1 MGLVNKYPYTDFHD
15 VNLDYVIK
23 LCRETQGLHLEVSG
37 NNLLMKSADGTVIS
51 CVDVSHAQQADL
63 AALATRATT
72 ADAAT
77 TAINANY
84 ATTAGSASTADSAT
98 NAAHATTA
106 DTALTA
112 NTATSATN
120 ANHASAAEV
129 ATLAINATNAE
140 TATYAETTGSVEHAS
155 KAVEKI
161 ENNGNYLRYTL
172 GDGTTVDVALQYA
185 QRATRDSSAN
195 IINQFYVANVVNDNG
210 VLKFLNAQ
218 GGVIVSITPTVANA
232 TEDSY
237 GNTIAEYIKALV
249 VSDNNN
255 YVTVN
260 HGDGTTDSIL
270 IPYSTSAWKDT
281 NGNIIKNSYVKRLAV
296 EVDPNDGKRKLVA
309 YNGDNPEAEI
319 FRIELNCYSSQVS
332 DYASRAAVADLAIQA
347 NDATR
352 AATAATS
359 DDNYYIIKLEP
370 TSPSTP
376 DDLDLVSITDKA
388 GNEIDVADIDM
399 RLMLNSYIE
408 LYHSNYTPSWS
419 TYYKVTEINNSGGNY
434 PASPIYFYAIGDIRT
449 GVSTSDLGREYNIVT
464 RERVSFAILNY
475 QAIGGNF
482 EEEEIA
488 RNPVYD
494 MILISG
500 STDIDS
506 LSINGNDTYTTDVK
520 YSDLEDDLSNG
531 KAAYDIKIG
540 AYPDNDYT
548 AHLSYN
554 RGDVE
559 FMLWDKTNNVYKRFV
574 ITAGQDDDEIVITR
588 TF

>member
-37 NNLLMKSADGTVIS
+37 NNLLLKSADGTVVS

-112 NTATSATN
+112 STANSATN

-172 GDGTTVDVALQYA
+172 GDGSTVDVALQYA
-185 QRATRDSSAN
+185 QRASRDSSAN
-195 IINQFYVANVVNDNG
+195 YITQTYVANVVDDNG

-260 HGDGTTDSIL
+260 HGNGTSETIT
-270 IPYSTSAWKDT
+270 IPYSEKAWKDT
-281 NGNIIKNSYVKRLAV
+281 NGNIIKNSYVKRLEV
-296 EVDPNDGKRKLVA
+296 VVDPNDGKRKLVA

-332 DYASRAAVADLAIQA
+332 DYASRAAVADLAIKA
-347 NDATR
+347 NEATR

-370 TSPSTP
+370 TSLSTP
-376 DDLDLVSITDKA
+376 DNLDLVSITDKA
-388 GNEIDVADIDM
+388 GNTIDPSEVDM
-399 RLMLNSYIE
+399 TLMLNSYIE
-408 LYHSNYTPSWS
+408 LHHTNYTPVWS
-419 TYYKVTEINNSGGNY
+419 DYYKIIEVSNPGGN
-434 PASPIYFYAIGDIRT
+434 PQTAPIYFKAITDLSIGI
-449 GVSTSDLGREYNIVT
+449 SESDLGRDFRIVDL
-464 RERVSFAILNY
+464 SYIKFGILNGVS
-475 QAIGGNF
+475 IGGEIT
-482 EEEEIA
+482 EETIIEQPDYE
-488 RNPVYD
+488 
-494 MILISG
+494 MILTSG

-506 LSINGNDTYTTDVK
+506 LSVNGSDTYMTDVK

>member
-37 NNLLMKSADGTVIS
+37 NNLLMKSADGTVVS
-51 CVDVSHAQQADL
+51 SVDVSHAQQADL

-84 ATTAGSASTADSAT
+84 ATTAGSAATADSAT
-98 NAAHATTA
+98 NAAHAATA

-112 NTATSATN
+112 SAATN
-120 ANHASAAEV
+120 AA
-129 ATLAINATNAE
+129 NAE
-140 TATYAETTGSVEHAS
+140 NANYAATAGSASTAATAARATYAETTGNVEHA
-155 KAVEKI
+155 AYAF
-161 ENNGNYLRYTL
+161 ENVATNGLKTRFTRGN
-172 GDGTTVDVALQYA
+172 GSTVDIEIPFAIKADKDA
-185 QRATRDSSAN
+185 QNNTISTS
-195 IINQFYVANVVNDNG
+195 YVANVVDDNG
-210 VLKFLNAQ
+210 TLKFLNALGQ
-218 GGVIVSITPTVANA
+218 VIVSITPSSTSAE
-232 TEDSY
+232 TDSY
-237 GNTIAEYIKALV
+237 GNTIANYIKALV

-270 IPYSTSAWKDT
+270 IPYSITAWKDT

-332 DYASRAAVADLAIQA
+332 DYASRAAVADLAIKA
-347 NDATR
+347 NEATR

-370 TSPSTP
+370 SSPSTP
-376 DDLDLVSITDKA
+376 DDLVLVSITDKA
-388 GNEIDVADIDM
+388 GNTIDPLEVDM
-399 RLMLNSYIE
+399 TLMLNSYIE
-408 LYHSNYTPSWS
+408 LHHTNYTPVWS
-419 TYYKVTEINNSGGNY
+419 DYYKIVEISNPGGN
-434 PASPIYFYAIGDIRT
+434 PETAPIFFRAITRLAFT
-449 GVSTSDLGREYNIVT
+449 STTDNLGREFTSVDMGYI
-464 RERVSFAILNY
+464 SFGILNGVS
-475 QAIGGNF
+475 IGGDIS
-482 EEEEIA
+482 EETII
-488 RNPVYD
+488 NKPDYD

-506 LSINGNDTYTTDVK
+506 LSVNGNDTYTTNVM
-520 YSDLEDDLSNG
+520 YSDLEDDLTNG

-540 AYPDNDYT
+540 DYPDNDYT

-559 FMLWDKTNNVYKRFV
+559 FFLWDKTNNVYKRFV
-574 ITAGQDDDEIVITR
+574 ITAGQDDDKIVITR